1 MTGVLGRTRI
11 LKVDPENPDPQVI
24 REAAVLL
31 RRGGLVAFPTET
43 VYGLGANLQDPQ
55 AVQELYQVKQRPFEK
70 QATLHIADFKQV
82 EAERVEITPLAWE
95 LMRRF
100 WPGPMTLVLARP
112 DGSAIGF
119 RMPGH
124 PVALALLKEAAVPVV
139 APSANLT
146 GQPPALTAEQVL
158 KVFSDR
164 IDAVLD
170 GGPACAVGTA
180 GRPAVS
186 GISSTVVDLSSQPP
200 RILREGELSGE
211 IRTLLE
217 R

>member
-1 MTGVLGRTRI
+1 M
-11 LKVDPENPDPQVI
+11 DPANPEPELI
-24 REAAVLL
+24 REAAALL

-55 AVQELYQVKQRPFEK
+55 AVQELYQLKQRPFEK
-70 QATLHIADFKQV
+70 QATLHIADLSQV
-82 EAERVEITPLAWE
+82 EQERVAVTPLARE

-112 DGSAIGF
+112 DGSTIGF

-146 GQPPALTAEQVL
+146 GQPPALTAQEVL
-158 KVFSDR
+158 KTFSDR

-170 GGPACAVGTA
+170 GGPAA
-180 GRPAVS
+180 S
-186 GISSTVVDLSSQPP
+186 GVSSTVVDLASRPP
-200 RILREGELSGE
+200 RILREGALSGE
-211 IRTLLE
+211 IRQLLDSE

>member
-1 MTGVLGRTRI
+1 MNAAVGRTRL
-11 LKVDPENPDPQVI
+11 LKVDPENPDPQTI

-55 AVQELYQVKQRPFEK
+55 AVQELYQVKRRPFEK

-82 EAERVEITPLAWE
+82 EAERVEITPLAWD
-95 LMRRF
+95 LMQRF

-112 DGSAIGF
+112 DGSTIGF

-146 GQPPALTAEQVL
+146 GEQPALTAEQVL
-158 KVFSDR
+158 KVFLDQ

-170 GGPACAVGTA
+170 GGPSA
-180 GRPAVS
+180 S
-186 GISSTVVDLSSQPP
+186 GVSSTVVDLSSRPP
-200 RILREGELSGE
+200 RILREGALAGE

>member
-1 MTGVLGRTRI
+1 MNAVTGRTRI
-11 LKVDPENPDPQVI
+11 LKVDPETPDPQVI

-70 QATLHIADFKQV
+70 QVTLHIADFKQV
-82 EAERVEITPLAWE
+82 EAEHVEITPLAWE

-100 WPGPMTLVLARP
+100 WPGPMTLVLARR

-119 RMPGH
+119 RMPAH

-146 GQPPALTAEQVL
+146 GHPPALTAEQVL

-164 IDAVLD
+164 IDVVLD
-170 GGPACAVGTA
+170 GG
-180 GRPAVS
+180 PAVS

-200 RILREGELSGE
+200 RILREGTLAGE

>member
-1 MTGVLGRTRI
+1 MNAVTGRTRV
-11 LKVDPENPDPQVI
+11 LKVDPANPDPDLI

-43 VYGLGANLQDPQ
+43 VYGLGANLLDPQ

-82 EAERVEITPLAWE
+82 EAEQVEITPLAWD

-100 WPGPMTLVLARP
+100 WPGPMTLVLPRL
-112 DGSAIGF
+112 DGSTIGF

-158 KVFSDR
+158 KVFENQ

-170 GGPACAVGTA
+170 GG
-180 GRPAVS
+180 PAVS
-186 GISSTVVDLSSQPP
+186 GISSTVVDLSAQPP
-200 RILREGELSGE
+200 RILREGALAGE

>member
-1 MTGVLGRTRI
+1 MGRTRV

-100 WPGPMTLVLARP
+100 WPGPMTLVLARL

-170 GGPACAVGTA
+170 GGPA
-180 GRPAVS
+180 VS
-186 GISSTVVDLSSQPP
+186 GISSTVVDLSAQPP
-200 RILREGELSGE
+200 RILREGALALE

>member
-1 MTGVLGRTRI
+1 MGRTRV

-70 QATLHIADFKQV
+70 QATLHIADFKQM
-82 EAERVEITPLAWE
+82 EAERVEITPLAQE

-100 WPGPMTLVLARP
+100 WPGPMTLVLARL

-119 RMPGH
+119 RMPCRWGRSIRIACM
-124 PVALALLKEAAVPVV
+124 PGGCVSTTTSAIRNSARRAFPS
-139 APSANLT
+139 SANRSR
-146 GQPPALTAEQVL
+146 
-158 KVFSDR
+158 FS
-164 IDAVLD
+164 
-170 GGPACAVGTA
+170 GGFGTT
-180 GRPAVS
+180 RVPS
-186 GISSTVVDLSSQPP
+186 
-200 RILREGELSGE
+200 LSGW
-211 IRTLLE
+211 
-217 R
+217 

>member
-1 MTGVLGRTRI
+1 M
-11 LKVDPENPDPQVI
+11 KVDSENPDPQTI

-55 AVQELYQVKQRPFEK
+55 AVQELYQVKRRPFEK
-70 QATLHIADFKQV
+70 QATLHIADFRQV

-95 LMRRF
+95 LMQRF

-112 DGSAIGF
+112 DGSTIGF

-146 GQPPALTAEQVL
+146 GEQPALTAEQVL
-158 KVFSDR
+158 NVFSDQ

-170 GGPACAVGTA
+170 GGPSA
-180 GRPAVS
+180 S
-186 GISSTVVDLSSQPP
+186 GISSTVVDLSSRSP
-200 RILREGELSGE
+200 RILREGALAGE

>member
-1 MTGVLGRTRI
+1 M
-11 LKVDPENPDPQVI
+11 KVDSENPDPQTI
-24 REAAVLL
+24 REAAILL

-55 AVQELYQVKQRPFEK
+55 AVQELYQVKRRPFEK
-70 QATLHIADFKQV
+70 QATLHIADFRQV

-95 LMRRF
+95 LMQRF

-112 DGSAIGF
+112 DGSTIGF

-146 GQPPALTAEQVL
+146 GEQPALTAEQVL
-158 KVFSDR
+158 NVFSDQ

-170 GGPACAVGTA
+170 GGPSA
-180 GRPAVS
+180 S
-186 GISSTVVDLSSQPP
+186 GISSTVVDLSSRPP
-200 RILREGELSGE
+200 RILREGALAGE

>member
-1 MTGVLGRTRI
+1 MTLMRTRI
-11 LKVDPENPDPQVI
+11 LKVNPVNPEPEII

-55 AVQELYQVKQRPFEK
+55 AVQELYQVKRRPFEK
-70 QATLHIADFKQV
+70 QATLHIADLSQV
-82 EAERVEITPLAWE
+82 EAERVKVTPLARE
-95 LMRRF
+95 LMRKF

-112 DGSAIGF
+112 DGSTIGF

-146 GQPPALTAEQVL
+146 GEPPAVTAEQVL
-158 KVFSDR
+158 KTFENR
-164 IDAVLD
+164 IDAVVD
-170 GGPACAVGTA
+170 GG
-180 GRPAVS
+180 PAVS
-186 GISSTVVDLSSQPP
+186 GISSTVVDLSSVPP
-200 RILREGELSGE
+200 RILREGTLAEE
-211 IRTLLE
+211 IREEL
-217 R
+217 RVKS